1 LKKWSECDVL
11 PLDIPKLEH
20 AMKGIATGKATD
32 ALDLLAHVATAAG
45 ATPTRTGGTVARRL
59 F

>member
-1 LKKWSECDVL
+1 ML